1 VPSIELEQWELDDP
15 DELLAGYC
23 ASGDDMFFEFKS
35 AFVVD
40 PYQLKR
46 VLLTNTLI
54 IDSQVFRFYPFRHYV
69 LTICLDQDRFGT
81 LIQVLDDPTDPAW
94 DAT

>member
-1 VPSIELEQWELDDP
+1 VPSIELKQWELDDP

-23 ASGDDMFFEFKS
+23 ASGDDMFVDFKT
-35 AFVVD
+35 AFVID
-40 PYQLKR
+40 PYLLKR
-46 VLLTNTLI
+46 
-54 IDSQVFRFYPFRHYV
+54 VFRFYPFRPCV